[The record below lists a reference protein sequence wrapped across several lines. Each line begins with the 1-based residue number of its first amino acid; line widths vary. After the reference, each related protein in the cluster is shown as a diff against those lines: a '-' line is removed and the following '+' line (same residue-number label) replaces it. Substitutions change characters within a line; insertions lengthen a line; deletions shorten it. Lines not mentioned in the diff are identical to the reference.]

1 MSLHKLSAG
10 DGYTYLTRQVAV
22 QDSTERGL
30 SGLGEYY
37 SEKGEA
43 PGVWLG
49 RGTAGLPGFEVSL
62 PVGERQM
69 VALFGE
75 GRHPDADR
83 IEAQTIA
90 AGGHVQA
97 ALLASRLGRAFQSEG
112 APRAFRVQLAA
123 RFAQANTTA
132 GRPRGGALPDD
143 ERTLIRTQVAVEL
156 FAAEYGRAPADAREL
171 SGFLARAGRP
181 SVQAVAGYDLT
192 FTPVKSVSAL
202 WAVADP
208 ATAEAIERA
217 HTQVVAETLGWLE
230 DHASL
235 TRLGAGGVRQV
246 EVLGLIAAAFLHRD
260 SRAGDPNLHTHV
272 AVSNKVQVA
281 SGPDAG
287 RWLALDG
294 RPLHQLAVAAS
305 ERYTTRLEAVLR
317 DRLGV
322 TFTDRPGGVAGKRPV
337 RELVGVDPRLLSF
350 WSSRRTAIDVR
361 RAELAS
367 RFQADHGRPPTPVE
381 ALKLAQRAT
390 LETRQAKHEP
400 RSRIEQ
406 RQVWREQAQQVL
418 GGPRALKAMLGSV
431 DQPAPGP
438 STPQVE
444 VTPVWVGEAA
454 ERVVTTV
461 QGGRAT
467 WREAHVRAEAERVVR
482 AGGLPYASLDEAVDQ
497 VVAAALAPPL
507 SLPLFPHL
515 PLTSHDGATLDE
527 PAVLRRSDGSSV
539 YRTAGGDLFTSAWV
553 LAAEDVLL
561 ELAGRGGGR
570 AVSAAVAELAL
581 LEAAANGRPLNRA
594 QSHLVRA
601 MATSGAR
608 VQLALAPAGTGKT
621 SALRVLARAW
631 TDSGGTVLGL
641 APSAAAAAVLRAELD
656 GAPTDTLAKLLWSI
670 DRLTAPQADADAH
683 AAAAAAAVPAWV
695 REIGPL
701 TLLLLDEAGMAGTVE
716 LARAASYVTGR
727 GGSVRLVGD
736 DGQLR
741 AVAAGGV
748 LRDLAAEY
756 GAVTLD
762 AVVRFT
768 DPAEGRASLALRVGD
783 PVGLGFYLDRQRVH
797 VGDRTTAADQAYA
810 AWQSDRMF
818 GLDSLLLAP
827 TREQVL
833 ALNLRARADRLT
845 RAGQAGRPAGRE
857 RQLADGSHVSA
868 GDVVLT
874 RRNDRRLITSATDW
888 VKNGD
893 RWNVTTVQP
902 DGGLAVTHVT
912 TGRHTVLPPEYVGEH
927 LTLGYASTVHTAQG
941 STADTAHVVVT
952 GTETRE
958 VLYVG
963 LTRGR
968 TANHVYAVVVGDG
981 DPHRQTEPDVLAPP
995 TAVELLTRVLSRDGA
1010 QTSATTTVRQ
1020 LVVPALQLADAAA
1033 RYTDAVQVVA
1043 QQHLRPDRLLSLEV
1057 TAERVLP
1064 GLTDAPAWPALR
1076 DRLTLFAAAGTD
1088 PAVALKQ
1095 AVAQGALQDA
1105 RDLAA
1110 VLDWRLT
1117 PPSPPPP
1124 TRAGVTSTGLLPWL
1138 AAPPKQLA
1146 DDPTW
1151 GPYLLALHAHA
1162 ADLAVQVAGEASQRG
1177 SCDAPSW
1184 ASPLHAAQAPPDL
1197 IGRVA
1202 VWRAAQRVDTT
1213 DLRITGPPADTA
1225 NTRLA
1230 QQSLDHD
1237 LARALPAR
1245 PCTEQPGPV
1254 SGAQAWTRLMLT
1266 VEPRLLTDPTW
1277 PYLAHRLDRL
1287 EQTGAD
1293 AQALLRAALDRRPLP
1308 DELPAAALLC
1318 RLPIAPAHDLGD
1330 LDRAT
1335 QQTSPPLA
1343 PPKPV
1348 DLWRELARLVD
1359 PRLVAG
1365 TDWPALAGALDR
1377 AHRSGYDIERHLPR
1391 LAAQEPL
1398 PDERPARTLQYRLV
1412 DDCPASIRTIPART
1426 QQQIDR
1432 ERIEQ
1437 ARQRMATP
1445 EPGHGSSHSPAERPS
1460 AGGVR
1465 R

>member
-37 SEKGEA
+37 SEKGES

-83 IEAQTIA
+83 IEAAAIA
-90 AGGHVQA
+90 AGGSVRA
-97 ALLASRLGRAFQSEG
+97 ALAASRLGRPFQAEG
-112 APRAFRVQLAA
+112 APTAFRVQLAT
-123 RFAQANTTA
+123 RLAQANA
-132 GRPRGGALPDD
+132 APGRSRGAALPDD
-143 ERTLIRTQVAVEL
+143 ERARIRTQLAQEM
-156 FAAEYGRAPADAREL
+156 FATEYSRAPLGAREL

-181 SVQAVAGYDLT
+181 AVRAVAGYDLT

-208 ATAEAIERA
+208 VTAEVIERA
-217 HTQVVAETLGWLE
+217 HTEVVAETLSWLE
-230 DHASL
+230 DRASF

-246 EVLGLIAAAFLHRD
+246 EVRGLIAAAFVHRD

-287 RWLALDG
+287 RWMALDG

-322 TFTDRPGGVAGKRPV
+322 TFANRPGGAVGKRPV

-350 WSSRRTAIDVR
+350 WSSRRTAIDAR

-381 ALKLAQRAT
+381 AIKLAQRAT

-400 RSRIEQ
+400 RSQAEQ

-418 GGPRALKAMLGSV
+418 GPRGLEAMIAGVYRPAAASP
-431 DQPAPGP
+431 QPCPD
-438 STPQVE
+438 VN
-444 VTPVWVGEAA
+444 PVWVGQAA
-454 ERVVTTV
+454 QRVVERVE
-461 QGGRAT
+461 GGRAT
-467 WREAHVRAEAERVVR
+467 WREAHLRAEAERVVR
-482 AGGLPYASLDEAVDQ
+482 GAGLPHAQLDDAVDH
-497 VVAAALAPPL
+497 VVAAALAAPL
-507 SLPLFPHL
+507 SMLM
-515 PLTSHDGATLDE
+515 SHPSPGPEAEVALEE
-527 PAVLRRSDGSSV
+527 PAALRRSDGSSV
-539 YRTAGGDLFTSAWV
+539 YRTAGSDVFSSAAV
-553 LAAEDVLL
+553 LAAEGRLL
-561 ELAGRGGGR
+561 ELAGWGDGRVTPR
-570 AVSAAVAELAL
+570 AVVELAL
-581 LEAAANGRPLNRA
+581 LEAAANGRPLNGA
-594 QSHLVRA
+594 QAHLVRA
-601 MATSGAR
+601 MATSGTR

-621 SALRVLARAW
+621 TALRVLARAW

-670 DRLTAPQADADAH
+670 DQLNAPQVEATATGSTG
-683 AAAAAAAVPAWV
+683 AVVPGWV
-695 REIGPL
+695 HEIGPS

-716 LARAASYVTGR
+716 LARAASYVTSR
-727 GGSVRLVGD
+727 GGSVRLIGD
-736 DGQLR
+736 DAQLR

-748 LRDLAAEY
+748 LRDLAAEH

-762 AVVRFT
+762 AVVRFR
-768 DPAEGRASLALRVGD
+768 DPAEGPASLALRAGD

-797 VGDRTTAADQAYA
+797 VGDPTSATDQAYT
-810 AWQSDRMF
+810 AWATDRLF
-818 GLDSLLLAP
+818 GLDALLLAP

-845 RAGQAGRPAGRE
+845 HTAQDGRPVGPE

-874 RRNDRRLITSATDW
+874 RRNDRRLATGATDW

-893 RWNVTTVQP
+893 RWNVTTVRP
-902 DGGLAVTHVT
+902 DGALAVTHVT
-912 TGRHTVLPPEYVGEH
+912 TGRRTVLPPDYAREH
-927 LTLGYASTVHTAQG
+927 VTLGYAGTVHTAQG
-941 STADTAHVVVT
+941 STADTTHLVVT
-952 GTETRE
+952 GSETRE

-968 TANHVYAVVVGDG
+968 AANHMYAVVAGDG
-981 DPHRQTEPDVLAPP
+981 DPDRQTEPDVLAPP
-995 TAVELLTRVLSRDGA
+995 TAVELLTRVLAREGA
-1010 QTSATTTVRQ
+1010 EPSATTTRRE
-1020 LVVPALQLADAAA
+1020 LADPARQLADAAA
-1033 RYTDAVQVVA
+1033 RYTDAVQVAA
-1043 QQHLRPDRLLSLEV
+1043 QQHLGPERLLALDM
-1057 TAERVLP
+1057 TAEQVLP
-1064 GLTDAPAWPALR
+1064 GLTDAAAWPALR
-1076 DRLTLFAAAGTD
+1076 DRLTLLAADGPD
-1088 PAVALKQ
+1088 PDIALRQ
-1095 AVAQGALQDA
+1095 AVAQGALKDA

-1110 VLDWRLT
+1110 VLDWRVT
-1117 PPSPPPP
+1117 TASPPPP
-1124 TRAGVTSTGLLPWL
+1124 IQARVESAGLLPWL
-1138 AAPPKQLA
+1138 PTLPRQLA

-1151 GPYLLALHAHA
+1151 GPYLSALHAHA
-1162 ADLAVQVAGEASQRG
+1162 NDLALQVAEEAAQRG
-1177 SCDAPSW
+1177 SDAAPAW
-1184 ASPLHAAQAPPDL
+1184 AAPLLTAQAPPVL

-1202 VWRAAQRVDTT
+1202 LWRSAHRVDDT
-1213 DLRITGPPADTA
+1213 DLRPTGSPADTA
-1225 NTRLA
+1225 AERLA
-1230 QQSLDHD
+1230 QQSLDRD
-1237 LARALPAR
+1237 VARALNAR
-1245 PCTEQPGPV
+1245 TCAEQPGVV
-1254 SGAQAWTRLMLT
+1254 SGARAWNRLMQT
-1266 VEPRLLTDPTW
+1266 VEPRLVTDPTW
-1277 PYLAHRLDRL
+1277 PHLAHRLDRL
-1287 EQTGAD
+1287 EQTGD
-1293 AQALLRAALDRRPLP
+1293 DVQALLRDALARGPLP
-1308 DELPAAALLC
+1308 DELPAAALLS
-1318 RLPIAPAHDLGD
+1318 RLWTASTRDLGEP
-1330 LDRAT
+1330 DRAH
-1335 QQTSPPLA
+1335 QQTSLPAA
-1343 PPKPV
+1343 PPNPV
-1348 DLWRELARLVD
+1348 DLWRDLAWRVD
-1359 PRLVAG
+1359 RRLVAG
-1365 TDWPALAGALDR
+1365 TDWPGLAGALDR
-1377 AHRSGYDIERHLPR
+1377 AHRSGYDLETHLPR
-1391 LAAQEPL
+1391 LAAQRPL

-1412 DDCPASIRTIPART
+1412 DECPASILTIPAQI
-1426 QQQIDR
+1426 QQRINR
-1432 ERIEQ
+1432 ESTEQ
-1437 ARQRMATP
+1437 ARQRTSAP
-1445 EPGHGSSHSPAERPS
+1445 ELGHGSSHSPPETPS

>member
-10 DGYTYLTRQVAV
+10 DGYTSLTRQVAV

-30 SGLGEYY
+30 SGLGAYY

-43 PGVWLG
+43 RPACGW
-49 RGTAGLPGFEVSL
+49 
-62 PVGERQM
+62 
-69 VALFGE
+69 
-75 GRHPDADR
+75 
-83 IEAQTIA
+83 
-90 AGGHVQA
+90 AGGRRAWQSS
-97 ALLASRLGRAFQSEG
+97 SRRCRSGSGRWWRCSGRAGTRTPTGSRRRRSRPAG
-112 APRAFRVQLAA
+112 ACGPRSPPPAWDGRSRRRERRRAFRVQLAV
-123 RFAQANTTA
+123 RFAQAISAA
-132 GRPRGGALPDD
+132 GRPRGAALPDD
-143 ERTLIRTQVAVEL
+143 ERARIRTKLAAEL
-156 FAAEYGRAPADAREL
+156 FVGEYGRAPADAREV

-181 SVQAVAGYDLT
+181 AARAVAGYDLT

-208 ATAEAIERA
+208 ATAEGIERA
-217 HTQVVAETLGWLE
+217 HTQVVSETLGWLE
-230 DHASL
+230 DHASF
-235 TRLGAGGVRQV
+235 TRLGAGGVRQI
-246 EVLGLIAAAFLHRD
+246 EVRGLIAAAFLHRD

-400 RSRIEQ
+400 RSRTEQ
-406 RQVWREQAQQVL
+406 RQVWREQAHHLL
-418 GGPRALKAMLGSV
+418 GPERLEAMLDRV
-431 DQPAPGP
+431 QQPPRGP
-438 STPQVE
+438 SAPEVE
-444 VTPVWVGEAA
+444 VTGEWAGEAA
-454 ERVVTTV
+454 RRVVAAV

-482 AGGLPYASLDEAVDQ
+482 AARLPHPSLDDAVDR
-497 VVAAALAPPL
+497 VVAAALAAPL
-507 SLPLFPHL
+507 SLPLSPHL
-515 PLTSHDGATLDE
+515 PPEIGEATPEE

-539 YRTAGGDLFTSAWV
+539 YRTVGSDLFTSATV
-553 LAAEDVLL
+553 LAAEDALL
-561 ELAGRGGGR
+561 DLAGRGDGR
-570 AVSAAVAELAL
+570 VTPGAVVELAL

-594 QSHLVRA
+594 QAHLVRK

-621 SALRVLARAW
+621 TALRVLARAW

-670 DRLTAPQADADAH
+670 NQLTARDP
-683 AAAAAAAVPAWV
+683 AAATVPGWV
-695 REIGPL
+695 RDIGPA

-716 LARAASYVTGR
+716 LARAAQYVTSR

-736 DGQLR
+736 DAQLR

-748 LRDLAAEY
+748 LRDLAAEH

-762 AVVRFT
+762 AAVRFT
-768 DPAEGRASLALRVGD
+768 DPAEGPASLALRAGD

-797 VGDRTTAADQAYA
+797 VGDPTTAADQAYA
-810 AWQSDRMF
+810 AWQSDRLF

-833 ALNLRARADRLT
+833 ALNLQARADRLART
-845 RAGQAGRPAGRE
+845 AEAGRSVGRE

-874 RRNDRRLITSATDW
+874 RRNDRRLATSATDW

>member
-30 SGLGEYY
+30 SGLGAYY
-37 SEKGEA
+37 SEKGES

-49 RGTAGLPGFEVSL
+49 RGTAGLPGFESSV

-90 AGGHVQA
+90 AGGSVRA
-97 ALLASRLGRAFQSEG
+97 ALLASRLGRPFQAEG
-112 APRAFRVQLAA
+112 TPTAFRVQLAA
-123 RFAQANTTA
+123 RLAQVNIAA
-132 GRPRGGALPDD
+132 GRPRGAALPDA
-143 ERTLIRTQVAVEL
+143 ERARIRTQLATEM
-156 FAAEYGRAPADAREL
+156 FAEEYGRAPADAREL
-171 SGFLARAGRP
+171 SGFLARASRP
-181 SVQAVAGYDLT
+181 PARAVAGYDLT

-208 ATAEAIERA
+208 ATAEGIERA
-217 HTQVVAETLGWLE
+217 HTQVVSETLGWLE
-230 DHASL
+230 DHASF
-235 TRLGAGGVRQV
+235 TRLGAGGVRQI
-246 EVLGLIAAAFLHRD
+246 EVRGLIAAAFLHRD

-281 SGPDAG
+281 SGPEAG
-287 RWLALDG
+287 RWMALDG

-322 TFTDRPGGVAGKRPV
+322 TFTDRPGGAAGKRPV

-400 RSRIEQ
+400 RSRVEQ
-406 RQVWREQAQQVL
+406 RQVWRDQAQQVL

-482 AGGLPYASLDEAVDQ
+482 AGGLPYASLDEAVDE
-497 VVAAALAPPL
+497 VVSAALAAPL
-507 SLPLFPHL
+507 SLPLSPHL
-515 PLTSHDGATLDE
+515 PLTSHDGATLEE

-539 YRTAGGDLFTSAWV
+539 YLTAGSDLFSSASV
-553 LAAEDVLL
+553 LAAEDALL
-561 ELAGRGGGR
+561 DLGGRGGGR
-570 AVSAAVAELAL
+570 AVPGPVVELAL
-581 LEAAANGRPLNRA
+581 LEAAANGRPLNGA
-594 QSHLVRA
+594 QAHLVRSMA
-601 MATSGAR
+601 MSGAR
-608 VQLALAPAGTGKT
+608 LQLALAPAGTGKT
-621 SALRVLARAW
+621 SALRVLARSW

-641 APSAAAAAVLRAELD
+641 APSAAAAAVLRVELD

-670 DRLTAPQADADAH
+670 DRLTAPQADTDAH
-683 AAAAAAAVPAWV
+683 AAAAMPGWV
-695 REIGPL
+695 HEIGPS

-716 LARAASYVTGR
+716 LARAASYVTSR

-736 DGQLR
+736 DAQLR

-762 AVVRFT
+762 TVVRFT
-768 DPAEGRASLALRVGD
+768 DPAEGPASLALRAGD

-810 AWQSDRMF
+810 AWQSDRMS

-833 ALNLRARADRLT
+833 ALNLRARADRLART
-845 RAGQAGRPAGRE
+845 GLAPRSVGRE

-874 RRNDRRLITSATDW
+874 RRNDRRLATSANDW

-893 RWNVTTVQP
+893 RWNVTTVRP

-912 TGRHTVLPPEYVGEH
+912 TGRRTVLPPDYAREH
-927 LTLGYASTVHTAQG
+927 VTLGYASTVHTAQG
-941 STADTAHVVVT
+941 STADTAHLVVT

-968 TANHVYAVVVGDG
+968 TANHVYAVVAGDG
-981 DPHRQTEPDVLAPP
+981 DPDRQTEPDVLVPP

-1010 QTSATTTVRQ
+1010 QPSASSTRRELADPTR
-1020 LVVPALQLADAAA
+1020 QLADAAA
-1033 RYTDAVQVVA
+1033 RYTDAVQVA
-1043 QQHLRPDRLLSLEV
+1043 ARQHLGPDRLLALQV
-1057 TAERVLP
+1057 TAEQVLP
-1064 GLTDAPAWPALR
+1064 GVTEAPAWPALR
-1076 DRLTLFAAAGTD
+1076 DRLTLLAAGGND
-1088 PAVALKQ
+1088 PAVALRQ
-1095 AVAQGALQDA
+1095 AVGQDELRGA
-1105 RDLAA
+1105 RDAAA

-1117 PPSPPPP
+1117 PPAAAPAPSQAPSDVTP
-1124 TRAGVTSTGLLPWL
+1124 TTTPAALPWL
-1138 AAPPKQLA
+1138 TTLPQQLA
-1146 DDPTW
+1146 TDPTW
-1151 GPYLLALHAHA
+1151 GPYLLARQAHA
-1162 ADLAVQVAGEASQRG
+1162 TDLAAQLAGRARQWTPA
-1177 SCDAPSW
+1177 DAPAW
-1184 ASPLHAAQAPPDL
+1184 AAPLLSTQTHPDL

-1202 VWRAAQRVDTT
+1202 VWRAARVVDDT
-1213 DLRITGPPADTA
+1213 DLRPTGAPADTA
-1225 NTRLA
+1225 AERQAQQSFDREINRALHSPHRGDVSHAREWTRLA
-1230 QQSLDHD
+1230 IS
-1237 LARALPAR
+1237 
-1245 PCTEQPGPV
+1245 
-1254 SGAQAWTRLMLT
+1254 
-1266 VEPRLLTDPTW
+1266 VEPRLLIDPTW
-1277 PYLAHRLDRL
+1277 PRLVERL
-1287 EQTGAD
+1287 ERLERLERTGAD
-1293 AQALLRAALDRRPLP
+1293 TPALLRDALTQRPLP
-1308 DELPAAALLC
+1308 DELPAAALLS
-1318 RLPIAPAHDLGD
+1318 RLPAPSALDHPAPGRRPEQAPAPARPADRWHELGH
-1330 LDRAT
+1330 
-1335 QQTSPPLA
+1335 Q
-1343 PPKPV
+1343 
-1348 DLWRELARLVD
+1348 VD
-1359 PRLVAG
+1359 PRLVTG
-1365 TDWPALAGALDR
+1365 PDWPALAAAMDR
-1377 AHRSGYDIERHLPR
+1377 AHRAGYDLETHLPR
-1391 LAAQEPL
+1391 LAAQHPL
-1398 PDERPARTLQYRLV
+1398 PDEQPARTLQNRLT
-1412 DDCPASIRTIPART
+1412 DHCPAARLTIPPDVQRRLERELTDQA
-1426 QQQIDR
+1426 R
-1432 ERIEQ
+1432 ERMRDSDLGSDRRP
-1437 ARQRMATP
+1437 A
-1445 EPGHGSSHSPAERPS
+1445 PGHGPA
-1460 AGGVR
+1460 AGIVR